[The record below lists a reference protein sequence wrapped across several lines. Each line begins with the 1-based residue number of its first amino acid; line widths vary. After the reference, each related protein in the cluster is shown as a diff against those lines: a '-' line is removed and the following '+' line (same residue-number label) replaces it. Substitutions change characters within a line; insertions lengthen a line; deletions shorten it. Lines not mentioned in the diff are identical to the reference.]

1 MALIPCPNCKHL
13 ISDKAHYCPKCKYL
27 GPFTSVTNTS
37 NASSDPAQPTSDPG
51 SKHRRKKKQKEKKGN
66 GWILPL
72 VIVALLLIGGGVGG
86 WFYYNNIYLPKKI
99 DAEAP
104 RYYSFAHILNLR
116 SSMSSGADYNKIA
129 ELPYGTELITYEHG
143 PEWSRVKVST
153 PRNNG
158 EQPQGYVSSSFLLD
172 KSDFFLLNSIFGDTD
187 SKDVIHTCKCRVALL
202 NYFKEKDYIGKISNQ
217 ERLEAGI
224 DVEPNASNQ
233 WQVYSKAKTATFNSV
248 YYKRLVNQD
257 SKFSDFAVI
266 IRNVAD
272 PSNKKL
278 LYFTFDDDET
288 PHLFYEERVPASY
301 NYIKQIKRDG
311 WGGNLVITYS
321 QN

>member
-13 ISDKAHYCPKCKYL
+13 ISDKAHHCPKCKYL

-116 SSMSSGADYNKIA
+116 SSMSSGADFNKIA
-129 ELPYGTELITYEHG
+129 ELPYGTELITYNYG

-153 PRNNG
+153 PNYNG
-158 EQPQGYVSSSFLLD
+158 EQMEGYVSSGFILN
-172 KSDFFLLNSIFGDTD
+172 KHDFFLLNSIFGDTD
-187 SKDVIHTCKCRVALL
+187 SKVVISTCKCRVALL
-202 NYFKEKDYIGKISNQ
+202 NYFKENDYIGKISS
-217 ERLEAGI
+217 EDRLDADI
-224 DVEPNASNQ
+224 YVEPNASNQ
-233 WQVYSKAKTATFNSV
+233 WQVFSKAKTAKYNSV
-248 YYKRLVNQD
+248 YYKRLVNPD
-257 SKFSDFAVI
+257 SKFTDFAVI
-266 IRNVAD
+266 IQNVAD
-272 PSNKKL
+272 PSIKKL

-288 PHLFYEERVPASY
+288 PHLYYEEDVPTSCH
-301 NYIKQIKRDG
+301 YIKQIERGD
-311 WGGNLVITYS
+311 WGGNMVVTYS
-321 QN
+321 QS